1 MTRWHA
7 GLAVLF
13 GLIVSA
19 CATHPPYQSDA
30 PSDAAAAQGGS
41 GEAVAQQAS
50 PAQYRLREIVAWLQ
64 QGEFERARVGL
75 VQLVQHGGTGQA
87 TARSLLRQLDT
98 DPVELLGPRHFNYTV
113 QAGDT
118 LGGLAAQ
125 HLGDPLQFVALA
137 RYNQVERP
145 ALLQAG
151 QILRIPQHA
160 VTAPA
165 SATKAPEPV
174 GRAVDRLE
182 SDDIPVAPAAPEAAD
197 APVSMPPPAQLPR
210 PEPPAAPDAAQPTLP
225 QATELH
231 EAAVV
236 HFRNQRLDEAI
247 GLWDEVLRL
256 DPGFEQA
263 RGYRLRAQELKRRL
277 DQLEG
282 G

>member
-7 GLAVLF
+7 ALAVSF

-19 CATHPPYQSDA
+19 CATHPPGQSSA
-30 PSDAAAAQGGS
+30 QPVAASTQGGS
-41 GEAVAQQAS
+41 EETIAQPVPSAHYS
-50 PAQYRLREIVAWLQ
+50 LREIVAWLQ

-75 VQLVQHGGTGQA
+75 EQFRQHGGTGQV

-113 QAGDT
+113 QSGDT

-137 RYNQVERP
+137 RYNQIERP

-151 QILRIPQHA
+151 QILRIPQHS
-160 VTAPA
+160 VTAPD

-174 GRAVDRLE
+174 RRAVDRLE
-182 SDDIPVAPAAPEAAD
+182 SDDTPVAPDAPEAAD
-197 APVSMPPPAQLPR
+197 EPVSVPPPAHFQR